1 MSKRTYLCGMINENS
16 HIPAEVVRYQNEN
29 GCNTSELVAS
39 NAQGDIYALSRI
51 DSDAMPVPIGLPL
64 FVIVKNGK
72 AILITGSEAF
82 KLSHTLFTDK

>member
-1 MSKRTYLCGMINENS
+1 MNKSTYLCGMTNENN

-51 DSDAMPVPIGLPL
+51 DGDGMPAPIGLPL
-64 FVIVKNGK
+64 FVIVKGGK
-72 AILITGSEAF
+72 AILIADAEA
-82 KLSHTLFTDK
+82 LELTHTLFADK

>member
-1 MSKRTYLCGMINENS
+1 MSKRTYLCGMINENN

-51 DSDAMPVPIGLPL
+51 DSDGMPEPIGLPL

-72 AILITGSEAF
+72 AILVTGSEAF

>member
-1 MSKRTYLCGMINENS
+1 MNKSTYLCGMTNENN

-51 DSDAMPVPIGLPL
+51 ESDGMPAPMGLPL
-64 FVIVKNGK
+64 FVIVKGGK
-72 AILITGSEAF
+72 AILVTGSDAL
-82 KLSHTLFTDK
+82 KLTSTLFADK

>member
-1 MSKRTYLCGMINENS
+1 MSKRTYLCGMINKNN

-51 DSDAMPVPIGLPL
+51 DSDGMPVPIGLPL

-72 AILITGSEAF
+72 AILVTGSQAL
-82 KLSHTLFTDK
+82 KLTSTLFADK

>member
-1 MSKRTYLCGMINENS
+1 MSKRTYLCGMINENN
-16 HIPAEVVRYQNEN
+16 HIPAEVVRFQNEN

-39 NAQGDIYALSRI
+39 NAQGDIYALSCI
-51 DSDAMPVPIGLPL
+51 DSDGKPVPIGLPL

-72 AILITGSEAF
+72 AILVTGSEAF

>member
-39 NAQGDIYALSRI
+39 NARGVFYALSCI
-51 DSDAMPVPIGLPL
+51 DSDGMPVPIGLPL

-72 AILITGSEAF
+72 AILVAGSEAF

>member
-1 MSKRTYLCGMINENS
+1 MSKRTYFCGMINENN

-39 NAQGDIYALSRI
+39 NAQGDIYALSCI
-51 DSDAMPVPIGLPL
+51 DSDGMPLPIGLPL
-64 FVIVKNGK
+64 FVIVKNDK
-72 AILITGSEAF
+72 AILVTGSEAF

>member
-39 NAQGDIYALSRI
+39 NARGDIYALSCI
-51 DSDAMPVPIGLPL
+51 DSDGMPVPIGLPL

-72 AILITGSEAF
+72 SILVAGSEAF

>member
-1 MSKRTYLCGMINENS
+1 MSKRTYLCGMINENN

-39 NAQGDIYALSRI
+39 NAQGDIYALSCI
-51 DSDAMPVPIGLPL
+51 DSDDMPVPIGLPL

-72 AILITGSEAF
+72 AILVTGSEAF

>member
-1 MSKRTYLCGMINENS
+1 MINENS

-39 NAQGDIYALSRI
+39 NARGDIYALSCI
-51 DSDAMPVPIGLPL
+51 DSDGMPVPIGLPL

-72 AILITGSEAF
+72 SILVAGSEAF